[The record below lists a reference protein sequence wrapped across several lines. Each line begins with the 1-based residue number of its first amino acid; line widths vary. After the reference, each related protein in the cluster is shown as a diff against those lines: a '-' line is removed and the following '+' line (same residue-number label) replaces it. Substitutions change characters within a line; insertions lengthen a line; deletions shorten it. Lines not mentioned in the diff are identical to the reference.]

1 MSILNE
7 NVLKSFHPLITV
19 LAAVKQA
26 TRVLFSKT
34 DPTTMPGCSD
44 DQSQSVQTTVAPL
57 EVVKHLAL
65 TLSGGKRQTF
75 LAISATNLALPT
87 GSFS

>member
-1 MSILNE
+1 MSILND
-7 NVLKSFHPLITV
+7 NVLESFHPFTL

-44 DQSQSVQTTVAPL
+44 DQIQSVQTTVAPL

-65 TLSGGKRQTF
+65 W
-75 LAISATNLALPT
+75 
-87 GSFS
+87 